1 MMSIFFSFIFVQRR
15 LNGKE
20 VGTLTFGVQV
30 NALNN
35 QSYMPPLLYFILM
48 DVFVDEIKCF
58 NVSAELGFFRCGLIF
73 SRRLNWEV

>member
-1 MMSIFFSFIFVQRR
+1 MMSIFCFFVFCT
-15 LNGKE
+15 KE
-20 VGTLTFGVQV
+20 IKWERGSNSNSGARV

-35 QSYMPPLLYFILM
+35 QSCMPPLLYFILM
-48 DVFVDEIKCF
+48 DVFANEIQCF